1 MSPGVSLP
9 RIERRIWDLLVLV
22 SEQQVTQTLGEIRL
36 RRQDIHRKLLDTSL
50 YAAIIRFIC
59 HKRDLADFS
68 LVINR
73 VAGRSILPSGGDPS
87 SPASPFAGGAR
98 RVPVQSSPGNS
109 QTPYVTSTRR
119 NTIIGRYRHQAST
132 RQKGGSA
139 SSSTKKRLAS
149 TNRTAMGR
157 QDRVR
162 VRDMLR
168 AQSGDD
174 LRKLMRQS
182 DQRGVAG
189 KFGTTMSEVRESIR
203 KKALGGRGIGF
214 EEAATSSRGLTKD
227 IAKSIKSPDLRRRLL
242 RHAR

>member
-1 MSPGVSLP
+1 MAPGVSLP
-9 RIERRIWDLLVLV
+9 RIERRVWDLLVIV
-22 SEQQVTQTLGEIRL
+22 SEQQVTETLGEIRL

-59 HKRDLADFS
+59 QKRDLSDFS
-68 LVINR
+68 LVIDR
-73 VAGRSILPSGGDPS
+73 VAGRSIHPGGGNPS
-87 SPASPFAGGAR
+87 SPSSPFAGGAR
-98 RVPVQSSPGNS
+98 RVRKGGTTPVSGKKERAKSNRS
-109 QTPYVTSTRR
+109 A
-119 NTIIGRYRHQAST
+119 IGRQA
-132 RQKGGSA
+132 
-139 SSSTKKRLAS
+139 
-149 TNRTAMGR
+149 
-157 QDRVR
+157 RVR

-189 KFGTTMSEVRESIR
+189 QFGTTMEEVRESIR

-214 EEAATSSRGLTKD
+214 EEAASPSRGLTKD
-227 IAKSIKSPDLRRRLL
+227 LAKTIKSPELRRRLL

>member
-1 MSPGVSLP
+1 MSPGISLP
-9 RIERRIWDLLVLV
+9 RIERRVWDLLVIV
-22 SEQQVTQTLGEIRL
+22 SEQQVTETLGEIRL

-59 HKRDLADFS
+59 QKRDLSDFS
-68 LVINR
+68 LVIDR
-73 VAGRSILPSGGDPS
+73 VAGRSLHSSGGDPS
-87 SPASPFAGGAR
+87 SPSSPFVGGAR
-98 RVPVQSSPGNS
+98 RV
-109 QTPYVTSTRR
+109 R
-119 NTIIGRYRHQAST
+119 
-132 RQKGGSA
+132 KGGA
-139 SSSTKKRLAS
+139 TPSSGKKERAKS
-149 TNRTAMGR
+149 NRSVIGR

-189 KFGTTMSEVRESIR
+189 KFGTTMQEVRESIK

-214 EEAATSSRGLTKD
+214 EEVAFPSSGLTKD
-227 IAKSIKSPDLRRRLL
+227 LAKTIKSPDLRRRLL